1 MVYWDGFSAK
11 MTKTIFLIFQIIF
24 AVLLSGLILLQAK
37 GSGLGNPL
45 GKLNL
50 YSTKRGVEKLIFNL
64 TIAVAVLF
72 FLSSLAQLLI

>member
-1 MVYWDGFSAK
+1 M
-11 MTKTIFLIFQIIF
+11 KTVFLIMQIIF
-24 AVLLSGLILLQAK
+24 AVLLAGLILLQAK
-37 GSGLGNPL
+37 GSGLANPL

-64 TIAVAVLF
+64 TIVVAVLF